1 MEPDPEPPS
10 NFGTGSTKER
20 PAPSPN
26 TAHLVGN
33 IYLWFNHHPLAIRNT
48 YGIIGIRR
56 ALPAAPGP
64 ATWIEAIPPPAGSST
79 HLSLSRST
87 FTYYNKQYCGAAAA

>member
-48 YGIIGIRR
+48 YYRNKKGS
-56 ALPAAPGP
+56 ASSS
-64 ATWIEAIPPPAGSST
+64 GSSNMD
-79 HLSLSRST
+79 RSDST
-87 FTYYNKQYCGAAAA
+87 TSWEFHTPQPVKKYVFLIIKSNFV